1 MLIRIEHI
9 YVLAKFMFCSAS
21 SSELYIIPNVIVRKM
36 ISSSD
41 SPSILS
47 LLGGVMVLFALL
59 CLFFNTIS
67 SLMFEMLRVNPKNT
81 ISIGLTAEPTG
92 LFSIK

>member
-47 LLGGVMVLFALL
+47 LLGGAMVLFVLL

-67 SLMFEMLRVNPKNT
+67 SLIFEILRVNQKKT
-81 ISIGLTAEPTG
+81 ISIGQTAEPTG
-92 LFSIK
+92 LLSIK